1 MDKFKAMSTFVRIV
15 EAGSLTGAAD
25 RLGISL
31 TAVVR
36 SLAALEQALG
46 VRLLNRTTRR
56 IALTD
61 EGREYFERCRRLLAE
76 LEETENALTDR
87 RLTPSGR
94 LAITAPVM
102 FGRLH
107 VAPVVTDFLAAYPEM
122 RAELLLLDRVIDL
135 LEEGID
141 LAIRIAPLP
150 DSSLVAIPLGAT
162 GRIVCASP
170 DYLARHGM
178 PQQPRDLAGHRV
190 IRFTALSD
198 GNEWTFTRGNETQ
211 RVAVSDVFAANQV
224 DVALDACRK
233 GLGCGRFLGYQVRDL
248 EAAGQL
254 VRVLPDWET
263 PKIEVSLVYPHSRLL
278 SPRIRAFVDWAVPQ
292 LRERLAVA

>member
-15 EAGSLTGAAD
+15 EAGSLTGAAE
-25 RLGISL
+25 RLGSSL

-36 SLAALEQALG
+36 SLAALEQQLG

-61 EGREYFERCRRLLAE
+61 EGREYFERCRRLLSE

-107 VAPVVTDFLAAYPEM
+107 VAPVVTDFLVAYPEM
-122 RAELLLLDRVIDL
+122 RARLLLLDRVIDL

-141 LAIRIAPLP
+141 LAIRIGPLP
-150 DSSLVAIPLGAT
+150 DSSLVGISLGST
-162 GRIVCASP
+162 RRVICASP
-170 DYLARHGM
+170 ALLASTGM
-178 PQQPRDLAGHRV
+178 PMQPADLGGQPV
-190 IRFTALSD
+190 IRFTGLSD
-198 GNEWTFTRGNETQ
+198 GSDWTLTRGNE
-211 RVAVSDVFAANQV
+211 RVKLSLREVFAANQV
-224 DVALDACRK
+224 DAALAACRK
-233 GLGCGRFLGYQVRDL
+233 GLGFGRFFAYQVR
-248 EAAGQL
+248 EALADGSL
-254 VRVLPDWET
+254 VSVLDTWDAT
-263 PKIEVSLVYPHSRLL
+263 PVPVSVVYPHGRLQ
-278 SPRIRAFVDWAVPQ
+278 SPRIRA
-292 LRERLAVA
+292 

>member
-15 EAGSLTGAAD
+15 EAGSLTGAAE
-25 RLGISL
+25 RLDCSL

-61 EGREYFERCRRLLAE
+61 EGREYFERCRHLLSE

-135 LEEGID
+135 LEEGI
-141 LAIRIAPLP
+141 L
-150 DSSLVAIPLGAT
+150 
-162 GRIVCASP
+162 
-170 DYLARHGM
+170 
-178 PQQPRDLAGHRV
+178 
-190 IRFTALSD
+190 
-198 GNEWTFTRGNETQ
+198 
-211 RVAVSDVFAANQV
+211 
-224 DVALDACRK
+224 
-233 GLGCGRFLGYQVRDL
+233 
-248 EAAGQL
+248 
-254 VRVLPDWET
+254 VLPAPIPPDEE
-263 PKIEVSLVYPHSRLL
+263 IH
-278 SPRIRAFVDWAVPQ
+278 
-292 LRERLAVA
+292 